1 KGSVQIKNRTYKDN
15 TYNDVDRFYP
25 SDASYYTNK
34 EMPAIVQQLQ
44 QPQSNYQGQ
53 PAANNYQQP
62 AQNYTQPPVT
72 NQPQQGFN
80 QQPQQSYQPGA
91 F

>member
-1 KGSVQIKNRTYKDN
+1 MIGSIQV
-15 TYNDVDRFYP
+15 
-25 SDASYYTNK
+25 DASYYTTK

-62 AQNYTQPPVT
+62 AQNYTQSPVT

-80 QQPQQSYQPGA
+80 QQPAQNYQPGA
-91 F
+91 FRRNHLCQKKLICSCQN